1 MAALVPGVLI
11 KLLQNMHS
19 NKKVRGDHRSVLLQV
34 ISIIPALN
42 GSELW
47 PNHGFFIKVSDSSH
61 STYVTLSKEENEFIL
76 NNKLQLGQFFYVERM
91 EPGTPVPVLVGVR
104 RLPGRHPFVGNPKD
118 LMQMLEPSEVTVR
131 NAQEDVNGSKLNESP
146 ELNKEDS
153 KNKFVIKE
161 QKTVVASRYMRG
173 VLTSNTKIGGLD
185 QGTGVKGIENENRGA
200 AKKAVPLK
208 EKQCELKGQTRSSTP
223 FRSQSDAFVI
233 NSGINKHMKTPRFS
247 TLKLTTSKQESI
259 RENSQSSEAYMP
271 WSSLPTNLAKPGKGI
286 LRRGLLASLVA
297 AEAQEE
303 AKEAA
308 KLLHCLRMFA
318 ELCTSAS
325 PECPHISLSKFF
337 ALNNL
342 IELPSTVKT
351 KELTPDDF
359 ATKLSVHE
367 KVKEGK
373 MTCFMNGKAT
383 SKSLKPSVEL
393 SGSEKLEWAKG
404 DGSKDIVELRELL
417 LNEIQY
423 WFLKFLEG
431 ALEVGLWQNKQEQKT
446 KVSVPRQTESKNQ
459 IAFTLSQLKH
469 ANEWLDKVR
478 STLCSDKNNVADR
491 VDRLKQKLYT
501 CLLLYMDSAASALG
515 KPAS

>member
-1 MAALVPGVLI
+1 M
-11 KLLQNMHS
+11 
-19 NKKVRGDHRSVLLQV
+19 
-34 ISIIPALN
+34 
-42 GSELW
+42 
-47 PNHGFFIKVSDSSH
+47 
-61 STYVTLSKEENEFIL
+61 
-76 NNKLQLGQFFYVERM
+76 
-91 EPGTPVPVLVGVR
+91 
-104 RLPGRHPFVGNPKD
+104 
-118 LMQMLEPSEVTVR
+118 
-131 NAQEDVNGSKLNESP
+131 
-146 ELNKEDS
+146 
-153 KNKFVIKE
+153 
-161 QKTVVASRYMRG
+161 
-173 VLTSNTKIGGLD
+173 
-185 QGTGVKGIENENRGA
+185 
-200 AKKAVPLK
+200 
-208 EKQCELKGQTRSSTP
+208 
-223 FRSQSDAFVI
+223 
-233 NSGINKHMKTPRFS
+233 
-247 TLKLTTSKQESI
+247 
-259 RENSQSSEAYMP
+259 
-271 WSSLPTNLAKPGKGI
+271 
-286 LRRGLLASLVA
+286 LASLVA